1 MLLIIREDM
10 SLELSY
16 KKVFKEYANPMMLR
30 SVLNSLMHTA
40 DRLVAAM
47 FIGAQA
53 LVATTITSPLMYF
66 TYAVAALFIGGLGA
80 YVGLLIGRDN
90 IIKANQSASGILV
103 ILGIVGVMLT
113 IPTYFFNEQLVHLL
127 GAKGELIEMTQTYL
141 KVFSLSFPFM
151 LLGKGLDVLIYNDG
165 SPRYSFGLNMITT
178 ALNFTFNIIAVAI
191 LDLGI
196 LGLAGA
202 TVISSAVQFVGG
214 VVYFTIKP
222 KIIKLSKPNIKL
234 KTVFRI
240 AYNGLSDFAMLLVD
254 AVMIYIVN
262 QAFVRYLTPNHF
274 EAYAAA
280 NILMILFYGI
290 FMGATMGLQ
299 PIFSQMMGKGK
310 GNELKGLLNY
320 SIKRTMVIGLLAY
333 IGFMPVAG
341 YLLNLLVDSREV
353 LEIAKFFYVTMGFAV
368 LFSNLPLQTSLFFT
382 AINRPIESA
391 VISVVRTLFLIP
403 AIAYSAI
410 VMMGAIGIAIGFLV
424 TDLILIA
431 VLVVYIKKLD
441 ISKLAVY
448 E

>member
-1 MLLIIREDM
+1 MN
-10 SLELSY
+10 SELNY

-30 SVLNSLMHTA
+30 AVLNSLMHTA

-66 TYAVAALFIGGLGA
+66 TYAIAALFIGGLGA

-90 IIKANQSASGILV
+90 IEKANHSASGILL
-103 ILGIVGVMLT
+103 ILGVVGIMLT

-151 LLGKGLDVLIYNDG
+151 LVGKGLDVLIYNDG
-165 SPRYSFGLNMITT
+165 SPRYSFWLNMITT
-178 ALNFTFNIIAVAI
+178 GLNFALNIIAVAI

-202 TVISSAVQFVGG
+202 TVISSAIQFVGG

-222 KIIKLSKPNIKL
+222 KLIKLSMPNIKL

-299 PIFSQMMGKGK
+299 PIFSQMMGQGK

-333 IGFMPVAG
+333 IGFMPIAG
-341 YLLNLLVDSREV
+341 YLLKLFVDSREV

-368 LFSNLPLQTSLFFT
+368 LFSNLPLQTSIFFT

-403 AIAYSAI
+403 IIAYSAI
-410 VMMGAIGIAIGFLV
+410 VMMGAIGIAVGFLV

-431 VLVVYIKKLD
+431 ILVVYINKLD
-441 ISKLAVY
+441 ISKLVVY